1 MSIHA
6 QRMRRNLPW
15 LNRGEYV
22 LLEPDP
28 RGDPKMSFWYL
39 RKEEGIPTMVY
50 AFDSVALD
58 AESGWKRMGSDEL
71 DLETDKEDL
80 LFQYFV
86 GVKRKGNV
94 YCQYPSGEEIWTTDK
109 NVPTTSSGQRKAC
122 INSMD
127 SPFEDPSALTQFIM
141 IKGLTIAFDYY
152 NTAEH
157 ALIQEL
163 KFIGKKFQRLE
174 CKLGTQADWLG
185 RPLTANDME
194 KIKETAI
201 PLQLRRIA

>member
-1 MSIHA
+1 M
-6 QRMRRNLPW
+6 NLPW
-15 LNRGEYV
+15 LSRGEYV

-28 RGDPKMSFWYL
+28 RGTPKMSFWYL
-39 RKEEGIPTMVY
+39 RKEEGIPAMVY
-50 AFDSVALD
+50 AFASVA
-58 AESGWKRMGSDEL
+58 AATESGWKRMDSNNL

-80 LFQYFV
+80 LFQYFA
-86 GVKRKGNV
+86 GVKRKGNI

-109 NVPTTSSGQRKAC
+109 NVPTTSAGQRKSC
-122 INSMD
+122 INNMD
-127 SPFEDPSALTQFIM
+127 SPFADPSALTQFIM

-152 NTAEH
+152 NDADH

-174 CKLGTQADWLG
+174 CKEGAQADWLG
-185 RPLTANDME
+185 RALTAEDMAH
-194 KIKETAI
+194 IKETAI

>member
-1 MSIHA
+1 MN
-6 QRMRRNLPW
+6 NLPW

-28 RGDPKMSFWYL
+28 RGNPKISYWYL
-39 RKEEGIPTMVY
+39 RMEEGIPVMVY
-50 AFDSVALD
+50 AFDSVASG

-80 LFQYFV
+80 LFQYFA
-86 GVKRKGNV
+86 GVKRKGLV

-109 NVPTTSSGQRKAC
+109 NVPTTSAGQRKAC
-122 INSMD
+122 ISNID
-127 SPFEDPSALTQFIM
+127 SPFEDPSPLTQFIM
-141 IKGLTIAFDYY
+141 TKGLTIAFDYY

-157 ALIQEL
+157 ALVQEL

-174 CKLGTQADWLG
+174 CKEGAQADWLG
-185 RPLTANDME
+185 RALTAEDMAH
-194 KIKETAI
+194 IKETAI